1 METAKTS
8 LSQGLK
14 ERKKSKLKPKKK
26 KRLFTATP
34 AAGTLKLVIGKN
46 TRPKKK
52 SKNEI
57 GMRESNKQRVCRR
70 IRRSRRES
78 SAAAAAA
85 ALLFV
90 PTSSTTVN
98 EREEGTLF
106 DTRGTRPTRRDGT

>member
-14 ERKKSKLKPKKK
+14 ERKKSKLKTKKK

-34 AAGTLKLVIGKN
+34 AAETLKLVIGKIQD
-46 TRPKKK
+46 PQKK

-70 IRRSRRES
+70 IRRSRIFFCCCCCYCTTLRSNFVHNGQREGGGDS
-78 SAAAAAA
+78 LRHSGYE
-85 ALLFV
+85 
-90 PTSSTTVN
+90 THET
-98 EREEGTLF
+98 
-106 DTRGTRPTRRDGT
+106 